1 MYKILKKNIIQMF
14 LFEING
20 FVKKRS
26 KSCCCLNKINSENYS
41 GKKVTN
47 LKSNN
52 FA

>member
-20 FVKKRS
+20 FVKK
-26 KSCCCLNKINSENYS
+26 INSENYS

>member
-1 MYKILKKNIIQMF
+1 MVLSKKETDLVVARIKFGIWNF
-14 LFEING
+14 WNLEN
-20 FVKKRS
+20 
-26 KSCCCLNKINSENYS
+26 LENYS